1 MQEFLTSNSVK
12 YRLLRTIIQGLMGVM
27 IANMD
32 TLFSFAAMDPAVKT
46 VIVAAVMA
54 ILSPVMA
61 EIGKAGDM

>member
-1 MQEFLTSNSVK
+1 
-12 YRLLRTIIQGLMGVM
+12 MGVL